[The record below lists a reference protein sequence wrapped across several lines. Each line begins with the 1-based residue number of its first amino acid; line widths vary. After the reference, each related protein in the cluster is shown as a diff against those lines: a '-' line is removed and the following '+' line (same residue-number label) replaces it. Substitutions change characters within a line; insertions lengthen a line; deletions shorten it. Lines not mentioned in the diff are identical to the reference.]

1 MITNTGKGIITKYL
15 IGQAPAY
22 ASYIAVGCGTNALDP
37 SDSFGDYSDKTSLD
51 FEMFRVPIVSRG
63 FVTEDGQDKIV
74 LTAELPT
81 EERYE
86 ITEVGVY
93 SAGSNPSL
101 GAYDSRTLYAFTE
114 NENWEYHSENSA
126 TAIPVKYEPLDS
138 EEDDIISITEKVVQ
152 TNADNRTFT
161 NSERLDRNER
171 CRFLNNI
178 IMLAGDTSKI
188 SVSNTGKLTVDPT
201 WTVDE
206 DTFNSTHIH
215 LNGVA
220 PDFNRQ
226 SPLDEIRLAFS
237 VVNKNGTANQH
248 PSQILILAE
257 FSSDDAH
264 GTGQYARFEVDIE
277 HDASSATNNLLTN
290 RYFVVSKQLQEL
302 TKSQDFSW
310 GAVDIFK
317 IYVCV
322 LDGDG
327 NPSSDYYVCLDAAR
341 LESVSSQNPLYGL
354 SGYTVVKNTYA
365 RPILKSANTTNF
377 IEFRFNVGVA

>member
-22 ASYIAVGCGTNALDP
+22 ASYIAVGCGTNAIDTT
-37 SDSFGDYSDKTSLD
+37 DAFGNYADKKTLD

-93 SAGSNPSL
+93 SAGSNPSV

-114 NENWEYHSENSA
+114 NENWEYHSANLA
-126 TAIPVKYEPLDS
+126 TAIPVIYEPLDS
-138 EEDDIISITEKVVQ
+138 EEDDVMSFTQKVIQ

-161 NSERLDRNER
+161 STVRLDRNER

-178 IMLAGDTSKI
+178 IMLSGDTSKI
-188 SVSNTGKLTVDPT
+188 SVSNTGKLSVDPT
-201 WTVDE
+201 WTVNSN
-206 DTFNSTHIH
+206 TFSSTHIH
-215 LNGVA
+215 LNGTA

-226 SPLDEIRLAFS
+226 SPIDEMRLAFS
-237 VVNKNGTANQH
+237 VVNKNGNATEH
-248 PSQILILAE
+248 PSQILILGE

-264 GTGQYARFEVDIE
+264 NIGQYARFEVNIE
-277 HDASSATNNLLTN
+277 HDNTSSVNNLAVN
-290 RYFVVSKQLQEL
+290 RYFVASKQLQQL

-310 GAVDIFK
+310 NAVNTFK

-322 LDGDG
+322 LDQDG

-341 LESVSSQNPLYGL
+341 LESLSSQNPLYGL
-354 SGYTVVKNTYA
+354 SGYTVIKNADA
-365 RPILKSANTTNF
+365 RPIIKAANSTNF

>member
-1 MITNTGKGIITKYL
+1 MITKTGKGIITKYL

-22 ASYIAVGCGTNALDP
+22 ASYIAVGCGANAIDT
-37 SDSFGDYSDKTSLD
+37 DGAFDNYSEQETLD

-63 FVTEDGQDKIV
+63 FVTEDGVDKIV

-86 ITEVGVY
+86 ITEVGVF
-93 SAGSNPSL
+93 SAGSNPSA

-114 NENWEYHSENSA
+114 NENWEYHSANSA
-126 TAIPVKYEPLDS
+126 TAIPPKYEPLDS
-138 EEDDIISITEKVVQ
+138 EEDDIMSFTEKVIQ
-152 TNADNRTFT
+152 TNADNRTFS

-178 IMLAGDTSKI
+178 IMLAGDTAKI
-188 SVSNTGKLTVDPT
+188 SVSNSGKLSVDPT
-201 WTVDE
+201 WTVGQDSF
-206 DTFNSTHIH
+206 TSTHIH
-215 LNGVA
+215 LNGTA

-237 VVNKNGTANQH
+237 VVNKDGTSAAH
-248 PSQILILAE
+248 PSRILILGE

-264 GTGQYARFEVDIE
+264 NIGQYARFEVDIE
-277 HDASSATNNLLTN
+277 HVQNSDRYNLSTN
-290 RYFVVSKQLQEL
+290 RYFVASKQLQEL

-310 GAVDIFK
+310 NAVNTFK

-322 LDGDG
+322 LDADE
-327 NPSSDYYVCLDAAR
+327 NPSPDYYVCLDAAR
-341 LESVSSQNPLYGL
+341 LESLSSQNPLYGL
-354 SGYTVVKNTYA
+354 FGYTVIKNADA
-365 RPILKSANTTNF
+365 RPIVKSANTTNF
-377 IEFRFNVGVA
+377 IEFRFNVGVS

>member
-1 MITNTGKGIITKYL
+1 MITNTGKSIITKYL

-22 ASYIAVGCGTNALDP
+22 ASYIAVGCGTNAIDP
-37 SDSFGDYSDKTSLD
+37 SDSFGDYSDKTTLD
-51 FEMFRVPIVSRG
+51 FEMFRVPITSRG

-93 SAGSNPSL
+93 SAGSNPSV

-114 NENWEYHSENSA
+114 NENWEYHSANSA
-126 TAIPVKYEPLDS
+126 AAIPVIYEPLDS
-138 EEDDIISITEKVVQ
+138 EEDGVMSFTQKVIQ

-161 NSERLDRNER
+161 SSERLDRNER
-171 CRFLNNI
+171 CRFLNNT
-178 IMLAGDTSKI
+178 IMMAGDTSKI
-188 SVSNTGKLTVDPT
+188 SVSNTGKLSVVPT
-201 WTVDE
+201 WTVGGQSF
-206 DTFNSTHIH
+206 TSTHVH
-215 LNGVA
+215 LNGIA

-226 SPLDEIRLAFS
+226 SPLDEIRMAFS
-237 VVNKNGTANQH
+237 VANKDGSSTQR
-248 PSQILILAE
+248 PSKILILAE

-264 GTGQYARFEVDIE
+264 DTGQYARFEVNIE
-277 HDASSATNNLLTN
+277 HNASSETNNLLTN
-290 RYFVVSKQLQEL
+290 RYFVVNKQLQEL

-310 GAVDIFK
+310 SSVDIFK

-322 LDGDG
+322 LDTDG
-327 NPSSDYYVCLDAAR
+327 NPSDDYYVCLDALR
-341 LESVSSQNPLYGL
+341 LESLSAQNPLYGL
-354 SGYTVVKNTYA
+354 SGYTVVKNTYS
-365 RPILKSANTTNF
+365 RPIVKSANTTNF

>member
-1 MITNTGKGIITKYL
+1 MITNKGKGIITKYL

-22 ASYIAVGCGTNALDP
+22 ASYIAVGCGANALEP
-37 SDSFGDYSDKTSLD
+37 SATFGDYSDQTTLD

-93 SAGSNPSL
+93 SAGSNPAL

-114 NENWEYHSENSA
+114 NENWEYHSSTQA
-126 TAIPVKYEPLDS
+126 TAIPVKYGPLD
-138 EEDDIISITEKVVQ
+138 ENEDGVMSFTEKVIQ

-161 NSERLDRNER
+161 STERLDRNER

-178 IMLAGDTSKI
+178 IMMSGDTSKI
-188 SVSNTGKLTVDPT
+188 SVDGNGKLSVVPT
-201 WTVDE
+201 WTVGQQS
-206 DTFNSTHIH
+206 FSSTHIH
-215 LNGVA
+215 LNGIS

-237 VVNKNGTANQH
+237 VVNKDGAS
-248 PSQILILAE
+248 SQRPGKILLLAE
-257 FSSDDAH
+257 FSSDDAQN
-264 GTGQYARFEVDIE
+264 TGQYARFEVNLE
-277 HDASSATNNLLTN
+277 HNASSPTNNFLTN
-290 RYFVVSKQLQEL
+290 RYFVVSKQLQQL

-310 GAVDIFK
+310 SAVSIFK
-317 IYVCV
+317 IYACV
-322 LDGDG
+322 LDTDG
-327 NPSSDYYVCLDAAR
+327 NPSSDYYICLDAAR
-341 LESVSSQNPLYGL
+341 IESLSSQNPLYGL
-354 SGYTVVKNTYA
+354 SGYTVIKNTDA
-365 RPILKSANTTNF
+365 RPIIKSANTTNF

>member
-1 MITNTGKGIITKYL
+1 MITNKGKGIITKYL

-22 ASYIAVGCGTNALDP
+22 ASYIAVGCGANALKP
-37 SDSFGDYSDKTSLD
+37 TEAFGDYSDQTTLD

-63 FVTEDGQDKIV
+63 FVTENGQDKIV

-93 SAGSNPSL
+93 SAGSNPAL

-114 NENWEYHSENSA
+114 NENWEYHSATQA
-126 TAIPVKYEPLDS
+126 TAIPVKYGPLD
-138 EEDDIISITEKVVQ
+138 ENEDGVMSFTEKVIQ

-161 NSERLDRNER
+161 STERLNRNER

-178 IMLAGDTSKI
+178 IMISGDTSNI
-188 SVSNTGKLTVDPT
+188 AVDDNGSLSVVPT
-201 WTVDE
+201 WTVGQDS
-206 DTFNSTHIH
+206 FASTHIH
-215 LNGVA
+215 LNGIS

-237 VVNKNGTANQH
+237 VVNKDGSSSVP
-248 PSQILILAE
+248 PSKILLLAE
-257 FSSDDAH
+257 FSSDDAQNA
-264 GTGQYARFEVDIE
+264 GQYARFEVNLE
-277 HDASSATNNLLTN
+277 HTPTSPTNNFLTN

-310 GAVDIFK
+310 SAVSIFK
-317 IYVCV
+317 IYACV
-322 LDGDG
+322 LDTDG

-341 LESVSSQNPLYGL
+341 IESLSSQNPLYGL
-354 SGYTVVKNTYA
+354 SGYTVIKNTDA
-365 RPILKSANTTNF
+365 RPIIKSANTTNF

>member
-22 ASYIAVGCGTNALDP
+22 ASYIAVGCGANALDP
-37 SDSFGDYSDKTSLD
+37 SDAFGDYSDQTALD

-63 FVTEDGQDKIV
+63 FVTENGQDKIV

-93 SAGSNPSL
+93 SAGSNPAV

-114 NENWEYHSENSA
+114 NENWEYHSA
-126 TAIPVKYEPLDS
+126 TQAAAIPVKYDPLDAN
-138 EEDDIISITEKVVQ
+138 EDGVMSFTEKVIQ

-161 NSERLDRNER
+161 DSPRLDRNER

-178 IMLAGDTSKI
+178 IMMSGDTSKI
-188 SVSNTGKLTVDPT
+188 SVDEDGKLSVVPT
-201 WTVDE
+201 WTVGQE
-206 DTFNSTHIH
+206 SFSSTHIH
-215 LNGVA
+215 LNGIS

-237 VVNKNGTANQH
+237 VVNKDGSSAQR
-248 PSQILILAE
+248 PGRILLLAE
-257 FSSDDAH
+257 FSSDDAQN
-264 GTGQYARFEVDIE
+264 TGQYARFEVDLV
-277 HDASSATNNLLTN
+277 HNASSQTNNFLTN

-310 GAVDIFK
+310 SSVNIFK
-317 IYVCV
+317 IYACV
-322 LDGDG
+322 LDIDG

-341 LESVSSQNPLYGL
+341 LESLSAQNPLYGL
-354 SGYTVVKNTYA
+354 SGYTVIKNTYS
-365 RPILKSANTTNF
+365 RPILKAANTTNF

>member
-22 ASYIAVGCGTNALDP
+22 ASYVAVGCGANALEPTDA
-37 SDSFGDYSDKTSLD
+37 FGDYSDQKTLD

-86 ITEVGVY
+86 ITEVGVF
-93 SAGSNPSL
+93 SAGSNPAV

-114 NENWEYHSENSA
+114 NENWEYHSTTQA
-126 TAIPVKYEPLDS
+126 TAIPVKYDPLDS
-138 EEDDIISITEKVVQ
+138 EEDGVMSFTEKVIQ

-161 NSERLDRNER
+161 STERLDRNER

-178 IMLAGDTSKI
+178 IMMSGDTSKI
-188 SVSNTGKLTVDPT
+188 SVDGDGKLSVVPT
-201 WTVDE
+201 WTVDQE
-206 DTFNSTHIH
+206 SFASTHIH
-215 LNGVA
+215 LNGVS

-237 VVNKNGTANQH
+237 VVNKDGSSSVR
-248 PSQILILAE
+248 PGQILLIAE
-257 FSSDDAH
+257 FSSDDAYN
-264 GTGQYARFEVDIE
+264 TGQYARFEVNLE
-277 HDASSATNNLLTN
+277 HNASSPTNNFLTN
-290 RYFVVSKQLQEL
+290 RYFVINKQLQEL

-310 GAVDIFK
+310 SSVNIFK
-317 IYVCV
+317 IYACV
-322 LDGDG
+322 LDIDG

-341 LESVSSQNPLYGL
+341 LESLSSQNPLYGL
-354 SGYTVVKNTYA
+354 SGYTVIKNTYA
-365 RPILKSANTTNF
+365 RPIVKAANTTNF